1 MKIVNQGIMA
11 AAMALLAT
19 TAMAQP
25 AAQGNAQSDEP
36 RPFQAGAPLGI
47 NANGEFSPIS
57 DNVRVFGSFAAAES
71 CVFDPERNLIL
82 AINGGVPQALAEND
96 AYVSLI
102 NPDGTVHTSK
112 WIGATRDGLTL
123 NQTLGAAIGGDVLYI
138 NDMNTVR
145 SFDLATGEPLGAV
158 EVPESSVLNG
168 IAATA
173 DGTVYP
179 VNTSDPQRVY
189 EISPEGEVSIL
200 FEGEPLAV
208 PNGAAIDPD
217 GNIVIV
223 NIRSADVLTISP
235 EGELLN
241 TEESAQSG
249 NDGIVILED
258 GTKYISSVIAGGI
271 TRLAPGGEPELIA
284 TGIPNAASICYDSV
298 QNQIVVPMTA
308 HNALG
313 FVSLD

>member
-1 MKIVNQGIMA
+1 MKIVNQGMLA
-11 AAMALLAT
+11 ATMALLAT

-25 AAQGNAQSDEP
+25 AAPDQDGEP
-36 RPFQAGAPLGI
+36 RPFQAGAPLGQ
-47 NANGEFSPIS
+47 ANSEGEFLPLS
-57 DNVRVFGSFAAAES
+57 DNVRVFGSFTAAES

-82 AINGGVPQALAEND
+82 AINGGLPQAVAEND

-102 NPDGTVHTSK
+102 NPDGSVHTSK

-123 NQTLGAAIGGDVLYI
+123 NQTLGAAIGGDVLFI

-145 SFDLATGEPLGAV
+145 SFDLQSGEPLGAV
-158 EVPESSVLNG
+158 EIPESSVLNG

-173 DGTVYP
+173 DGTVYT

-189 EISPEGEVSIL
+189 KITPDGEVSIL
-200 FEGEPLAV
+200 VEGAPLAV

-217 GNIVIV
+217 GNVVIV
-223 NIRSADVLTISP
+223 NIRSDEVLTFSP

-241 TEESAQSG
+241 TEHSAESG
-249 NDGIVILED
+249 NDGLVILED
-258 GTKYISSVIAGGI
+258 GTKYISSVIYGGI
-271 TRLAPGGEPELIA
+271 TRIAPGGEAELIA

-298 QNQIVVPMTA
+298 QNQIVVPMTS

-313 FVSLD
+313 FVSLE